1 MQVIKLVL
9 EQARLKLGGLHLHLV
24 AIKIEADHQ
33 HVLWTHHLDV
43 EPGDRK
49 AALFVQPLPAR
60 LSDLRIDD
68 RHRASTDVV
77 HEDLLLDADLRG
89 GQTQTWCLVHDIEH
103 LVGQRGDLS
112 VDVGDNGCLGFE
124 NRVSEDTNVVRH
136 VSQVTC
142 STSLLNG
149 DQRAEGRATRQNEV
163 MTGVSSPT
171 ADNVFASP
179 PPSFSEPQLAD
190 LAELVFGLHGSMK
203 PLNSERDQNVRL
215 RTGQGDVVLKV
226 SNIAESKGDLDLQC
240 AALAHLAAVASDLAV
255 PRLIPTKSDDALGS
269 FMVGTDEHLVRCVSY
284 VPGVPMA
291 EVERTPV
298 TFSQLGRFLGQLSA
312 GLVGF
317 GHPAAHRTGFLWNLD
332 DAQACAGYL
341 NDIATDGD
349 RALVADALTRHA
361 ERLLAVLP
369 HLRKAVI
376 HQDANDYNVMVA
388 SDGTIGLIDF
398 GDMTFGCQVNELAV
412 ALAYALMETPD
423 VIATARLVIRSYVEE
438 FPLHEQEADVLFD
451 LIVARLAMSVAI
463 SSHRSVGFPDNEYL
477 LISQGPALRLLRKLS
492 SVRPDFLRAAARE
505 AAGFSPV
512 ANHDAIVAWI
522 QSPACQPGPV
532 LGIDLERSGR
542 FRVIMQEGAP
552 GMEFG
557 SDPVAY
563 WAWLERRFEQENAA
577 FALGSYLEDR
587 NVYEGEQFIT
597 DGTDTRSNHHGID
610 VFVAVDTP
618 VLAMLPGR
626 ILSVVDNDESYDY
639 GPTVII
645 EHDAGGVPFWVLYGH
660 LSRRTMTTVSA
671 GEEIGAGQV
680 IGFVGD
686 HTVNGGWAPH
696 LHVQIMTDMLGNHT
710 GNFEGAGEP
719 SRVAVW
725 SAICPDPNL
734 LVRLTP
740 ESFTPEPPAVDELVA
755 RRSEVLGPSLSTSY
769 RNKLAIV
776 RGTGARLIDERGRSY
791 VDCVNNVCHVGH
803 SHPHVLE
810 ALARQASLLNTN
822 TRYLYRSILDYA
834 ERLGSLFPDPLSVV
848 YLVNSGSE
856 ANELAMR
863 LARTAT
869 GRYDMITLDWGYH
882 GNTNDVVE
890 LSPYKFNRKGGIG
903 KAPHIQIAELPDP
916 YRGRFG
922 NDAVAYAES
931 VERCVA
937 ASIKHDSRGPAAFI
951 AESIS
956 GCGGQVFFPDGYLSA
971 AYEHVRAAGALCI
984 ADEVQVGFGRVG
996 DAMWAFERQGV
1007 VPDIVTLGKPIGNGH
1022 PLGAVVTTPAIAAA
1036 FNNGMEY
1043 FNTFGGNP
1051 VSCAVGMAVLEV
1063 IDGEGLQAHASH
1075 TGEHFRSGL
1084 RRLQEQHSAIGDVR
1098 GRGLFIGIDLVR
1110 DRATKEPATELAAD
1124 VANALRERGVLVS
1137 TDGPHDNVIKIKPPL
1152 PFSSADADIV
1162 CAELD
1167 RALSHVGNG

>member
-1 MQVIKLVL
+1 MTTAS
-9 EQARLKLGGLHLHLV
+9 ET
-24 AIKIEADHQ
+24 D
-33 HVLWTHHLDV
+33 
-43 EPGDRK
+43 
-49 AALFVQPLPAR
+49 AASSVFV
-60 LSDLRIDD
+60 
-68 RHRASTDVV
+68 
-77 HEDLLLDADLRG
+77 
-89 GQTQTWCLVHDIEH
+89 
-103 LVGQRGDLS
+103 
-112 VDVGDNGCLGFE
+112 
-124 NRVSEDTNVVRH
+124 
-136 VSQVTC
+136 
-142 STSLLNG
+142 
-149 DQRAEGRATRQNEV
+149 
-163 MTGVSSPT
+163 
-171 ADNVFASP
+171 SP
-179 PPSFSEPQLAD
+179 PPSLTEAQLAD
-190 LAELVFGLHGSMK
+190 LAETVFGLHGTMK
-203 PLNSERDQNVRL
+203 PLQSERDQNVRL

-226 SNIAESKGDLDLQC
+226 ANVAEAHADLDLQC
-240 AALAHLAAVASDLAV
+240 AALTHLAAVAPDLAV
-255 PRLIPTKSDDALGS
+255 PRLVATKHDTALGT
-269 FMVGTDEHLVRCVSY
+269 FAVGTAEHLVRCVSY
-284 VPGVPMA
+284 VPGVPFA
-291 EVERTPV
+291 EVDHTPELF
-298 TFSQLGRFLGQLSA
+298 TALGRSLGQLSA
-312 GLVGF
+312 GLAGF
-317 GHPAAHRTGFLWNLD
+317 GHPAAHRGTFLWNLD
-332 DAQACAGYL
+332 TAQQCVTFLA
-341 NDIATDGD
+341 DITNEAD
-349 RALVADALTRHA
+349 RELVADALTRHA
-361 ERLLAVLP
+361 NRVLPLLP
-369 HLRKAVI
+369 HLRKSVT

-388 SDGTIGLIDF
+388 DDGAIGLIDF

-412 ALAYALMETPD
+412 ALAYALMEVPD
-423 VIATARLVIRSYVEE
+423 VIATARLVIRGYVAE
-438 FPLHEQEADVLFD
+438 FPLHEQEANVLFN
-451 LIVARLAMSVAI
+451 LVAARLAMSVAI
-463 SSHRSVGFPDNEYL
+463 SSHRSKDFPDNDYL
-477 LISQGPALRLLRKLS
+477 LISQGPALRLLRKLA
-492 SVRPDFLRAAARE
+492 SVRPDFLRAASRE

-512 ANHDAIVAWI
+512 VNHDAIVAWM
-522 QSPACQPGPV
+522 QSPECQPGPV

-542 FRVIMQEGAP
+542 FRVLLQKGAP

-563 WAWLERRFEQENAA
+563 WAWLARRFEAENAT
-577 FALGSYLEDR
+577 FALGGYLEDR

-610 VFVAVDTP
+610 FFVAVDTP

-626 ILSVVDNDESYDY
+626 VLSVVDNDEPYDY

-645 EHDAGGVPFWVLYGH
+645 EHDAGGIPFWVLYGH
-660 LSRRTMTTVSA
+660 LSRRTMTTVT
-671 GEEIGAGQV
+671 AGQEV
-680 IGFVGD
+680 VPGDVVAFVGD

-740 ESFTPEPPAVDELVA
+740 ESFTTDPPAADGLLA
-755 RRSEVLGPSLSTSY
+755 RRSELLGPSLSTSY

-791 VDCVNNVCHVGH
+791 IDAVNNVCHVGH
-803 SHPHVLE
+803 AHPHVVE
-810 ALARQASLLNTN
+810 ALARQAAVLNTN

-834 ERLGSLFPDPLSVV
+834 ERLGGLFPDPLSVV

-890 LSPYKFNRKGGIG
+890 LSPYKFNRQGGTG
-903 KAPHIQIAELPDP
+903 QAPHIQIAELPDP

-922 NDAVAYAES
+922 SDALAYAES
-931 VERCVA
+931 VQQCVA
-937 ASIKHDSRGPAAFI
+937 ASKQHDARGPAAFI
-951 AESIS
+951 SESVS
-956 GCGGQVFFPDGYLSA
+956 GCGGQVFFPDGYLVA
-971 AYEHVRAAGALCI
+971 AYEYARAAGALCI

-1051 VSCAVGMAVLEV
+1051 VSCAVGMAVLDV
-1063 IDGEGLQAHASH
+1063 IEGEGLQAHAAT
-1075 TGEHFRSGL
+1075 TGDHFLKGL

-1098 GRGLFIGIDLVR
+1098 GRGLFLGIDLVR
-1110 DRATKEPATELAAD
+1110 DQITKEPATELAGN
-1124 VANALRERGVLVS
+1124 VANALREQGVLVS

-1152 PFSSADADIV
+1152 PFSTADADVV

-1167 RALSHVGNG
+1167 TALLHFGNG